1 MRLDQWLGWKSLKFE
16 FTWWTLSMN
25 LYSPPLPLDVMFK
38 QITRQ
43 PISLLAALEIVTL
56 FVKNRTFKQMQVI
69 PLSKN
74 SAKKKLIHH
83 PSIQWVSGRLLMN
96 LQSSSENA
104 LEQRRSPTS
113 QWFSRYFNFLQKKG
127 VAGIASRHLVDTWG
141 CSIFIKSASPSLK
154 CVVKIAKTLCLWNPI
169 QLMFPV
175 SSLCCW
181 LQTEKHAILKPLK
194 RPYGFYP

>member
-1 MRLDQWLGWKSLKFE
+1 MSPYSL
-16 FTWWTLSMN
+16 
-25 LYSPPLPLDVMFK
+25 PLPLDVMFK
-38 QITRQ
+38 EITKQ
-43 PISLLAALEIVTL
+43 LISLLAAVQIVTL
-56 FVKNRTFKQMQVI
+56 FVKNRTFERMQVI

-74 SAKKKLIHH
+74 AAKKLIRR

-113 QWFSRYFNFLQKKG
+113 QWFSRYFNFMQKKG
-127 VAGIASRHLVDTWG
+127 VAGIASKHLIDTWG
-141 CSIFIKSASPSLK
+141 CSIFIRSASPSRK
-154 CVVKIAKTLCLWNPI
+154 CVVEIAKTLCLWNPI

-194 RPYGFYP
+194 RPYGFIP